1 MTIDNNYKLTSL
13 EQSKIF
19 AQNLARDLIES
30 KQDTVILFY
39 APMAAGKTTLITELG
54 RAIGIQERITS
65 PTFIGMNEY
74 HKDLLS
80 FYHYDLYQVGI
91 SLEDF
96 AEILEQDGHK
106 VIAIEWAENLD
117 EAVLQIIENKAKV
130 ICISIEIKDE
140 TRLITISE

>member
-1 MTIDNNYKLTSL
+1 MTTSKLNSL
-13 EQSKIF
+13 EQSQTYAQQF
-19 AQNLARDLIES
+19 AEELSSS
-30 KQDTVILFY
+30 KHDTVILFY
-39 APMAAGKTTLITELG
+39 AEMGAGKTTLIAELG
-54 RAIGIQERITS
+54 RALGMQERITS

-74 HKDLLS
+74 HNSDMS

-117 EAVLQIIENKAKV
+117 EAVLQLIKNKANL
-130 ICISIEIKDE
+130 IKIKIDLDGE
-140 TRLITISE
+140 TRVVTRT